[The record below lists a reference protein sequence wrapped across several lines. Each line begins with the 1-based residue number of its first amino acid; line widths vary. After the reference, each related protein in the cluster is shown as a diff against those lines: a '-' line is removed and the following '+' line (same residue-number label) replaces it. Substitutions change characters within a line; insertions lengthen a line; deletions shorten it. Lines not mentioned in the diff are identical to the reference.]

1 MYEYLHQFSL
11 NFWLAF
17 AYVMVALGAATYLI
31 SLGITSIHLNRLSQN
46 AQSSP
51 IKTTIMCFSQA
62 MVCMIIVLYF
72 FFPLYS
78 TYKVPLTLV
87 MFIFTYTARY
97 YYWRNLSEVFNE
109 NKTLRIIYSGIVVGA
124 IGCCLIHLLWFFMKG
139 AGPCCLGQELV
150 KNPASNYILKVQ
162 IPFLMNESFSRFVKF
177 FTITVSI
184 VYIRFFLIS
193 LKTRDY
199 LMIFGLLISV
209 LNIFYTTSY
218 HAFGFKY
225 WIPLYFVVDL
235 LEYTRLQQL
244 EVTHFANKLNEQ
256 KQSYHSMIHDLANP
270 LQFTNLRLQ
279 RLKRTNSID
288 DSKEVN
294 AIYEGTKSAI
304 DILNN
309 YKNVGSNESF
319 ISDIIQEVISIFP
332 ESNII
337 YTRPKNEVRVNKGII
352 KNSLINLIKNSHE
365 ALKEDLEWIEIKINN
380 FDDRLIIKVIDNG
393 KYVDFKTPDSA
404 FDFGTSSKG
413 DKRGVGLYSIKKD
426 IEKINGNLKLVNE
439 ESYTCFTIEI

>member
-17 AYVMVALGAATYLI
+17 GYVLIALGAATYLI
-31 SLGITSIHLNRLSQN
+31 SLGVTSIHLNRLSQN

-51 IKTTIMCFSQA
+51 IKTVVMCFSQA
-62 MVCMIIVLYF
+62 AVCLIIVSNF

-78 TYKVPLTLV
+78 VYKVPLTLV

-97 YYWRNLSEVFNE
+97 HYWRNLSEVFNE
-109 NKTLRIIYSGIVVGA
+109 NKTLRVIYNGIVVGA
-124 IGCCLIHLLWFFMKG
+124 IGCCLIHLFWFLMKG
-139 AGPCCLGQELV
+139 PGPCCLGEEYI

-162 IPFLMNESFSRFVKF
+162 IPYLMNDSFSGFVKF
-177 FTITVSI
+177 FTISVSL

-193 LKTRDY
+193 LKSRDY
-199 LMIFGLLISV
+199 LMIFGLFISV

-244 EVTHFANKLNEQ
+244 EVSHFAQKLKEQ
-256 KQSYHSMIHDLANP
+256 KQSYNSMIHDLANP

-279 RLKRTNSID
+279 KLKRDNSINE
-288 DSKEVN
+288 SREVK
-294 AIYEGTKSAI
+294 AIYEGTRSAI

-309 YKNVGSNESF
+309 YKNRGTNESL
-319 ISDIIQEVISIFP
+319 ISDVVEEVISIFP
-332 ESNII
+332 DIKI
-337 YTRPKNEVRVNKGII
+337 FYTRPHKEVRVNKGVI

-365 ALKEDLEWIEIKINN
+365 ALKEELEWIKININNVEDRLVIKI
-380 FDDRLIIKVIDNG
+380 IDNG
-393 KYVDFKTPDSA
+393 KFVDFKSPELA
-404 FDFGTSSKG
+404 FEFGASTKG
-413 DKRGVGLYSIKKD
+413 DRRGVGLYSIKRD
-426 IEKINGNLKLVNE
+426 IEKLNGNLKLDNE
-439 ESYTCFTIEI
+439 ESFTCFTIEI